1 MVKSD
6 LLNPSESTE
15 VAVKDPV
22 AKASADHRTAGRVG
36 KWALIIGLGVFMLWA
51 AFAPLDEGVPSAG
64 LVAINTKR
72 KTVQHPTGGIVKEV
86 LVGEG
91 DRVTE
96 GQPLLK
102 LDEAST
108 RANYESVRQRYLGFR
123 AVQGRLMAEQS
134 GAATITFHPDLVSA
148 ANDPLIRSH
157 MDTQQQLFQ
166 SRKAALRADIRG
178 LQEGMEGQQALIRS
192 LQGVLENRRSQIGL
206 LNDEL
211 KHTRELVKEGYTPRN
226 RQLELERMVSDS
238 NGSIAELLGNIA
250 RAQST
255 IGEFR
260 QKLISRQQEYFKEV
274 ESQLGEVTREA
285 QSDEGKFR
293 ALADELTRVEIKSPA
308 AGQVVGLTVQTVG
321 AVIQAGQKLLDV
333 VPENELLL
341 IETRI
346 APNLIDRVH
355 AGLPVD
361 IRFNSFAHSPHMVV
375 DGKVVSVSGD
385 LLTDPQ
391 TNAQY
396 YLSRVSVTPEGYKK
410 LGKRVMQPGM
420 PVEVVL
426 KTGERSLLVYLLHP
440 LTKRIAASMKEE

>member
-6 LLNPSESTE
+6 LLNPSEATE
-15 VAVKDPV
+15 VAVKEPGV
-22 AKASADHRTAGRVG
+22 ASADPRKAGRIG
-36 KWALIIGLGVFMLWA
+36 TWALVAGLAVFLVWA
-51 AFAPLDEGVPSAG
+51 AFAPLDEGVPSQG

-108 RANYESVRQRYLGFR
+108 RANYEAVRQRYLGLR
-123 AVQGRLMAEQS
+123 AVQGRLIAEQS
-134 GAATITFHPDLVSA
+134 GASTITFHPDLLSA
-148 ANDPLIRSH
+148 ASDPLIRSH

-166 SRKAALRADIRG
+166 SRKAALSADMRG
-178 LQEGMEGQQALIRS
+178 LQEGIQGQQALIQS
-192 LQGVLENRRSQIGL
+192 YQGVLTNRRSQIGL

-211 KHTRELVKEGYTPRN
+211 THTRELVKEGYTPRN

-250 RAQST
+250 RSQSS
-255 IGEFR
+255 IAEFR

-274 ESQLGEVTREA
+274 ETQLGDVTREA

-293 ALADELTRVEIKSPA
+293 ALTDDLGRVDIKSPA

-321 AVIQAGQKLLDV
+321 AVIQAGQKLMDI

-346 APNLIDRVH
+346 APNLIDRVQ

-410 LGKRVMQPGM
+410 LGKHVMQPGM

-440 LTKRIAASMKEE
+440 LTKRMAASMKEE